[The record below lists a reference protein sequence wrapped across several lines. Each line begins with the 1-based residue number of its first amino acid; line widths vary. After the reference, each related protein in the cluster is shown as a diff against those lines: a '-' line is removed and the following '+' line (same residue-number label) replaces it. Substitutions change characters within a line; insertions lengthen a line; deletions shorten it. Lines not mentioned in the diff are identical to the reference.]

1 LGPFFYGLSFN
12 FPCLK
17 IVFLFKT
24 KAVWLLTFLL
34 FEIHCSKLDLLTLN
48 LIAMTIQKTTVQFKN
63 TIYDV
68 ILEDGVVSY
77 VDPKRPE
84 RVKSFNQ
91 LQGSKD
97 DTIENARKLVLQ
109 MIEKR
114 PTPLMTFSD

>member
-1 LGPFFYGLSFN
+1 
-12 FPCLK
+12 
-17 IVFLFKT
+17 
-24 KAVWLLTFLL
+24 
-34 FEIHCSKLDLLTLN
+34 
-48 LIAMTIQKTTVQFKN
+48 MTIQKTTVQFKN

>member
-1 LGPFFYGLSFN
+1 
-12 FPCLK
+12 
-17 IVFLFKT
+17 
-24 KAVWLLTFLL
+24 
-34 FEIHCSKLDLLTLN
+34 
-48 LIAMTIQKTTVQFKN
+48 MTIQKTTVQFKN

-84 RVKSFNQ
+84 YKKSVGP
-91 LQGSKD
+91 LQGLKVTSLDSAK
-97 DTIENARKLVLQ
+97 NYVLQ

>member
-1 LGPFFYGLSFN
+1 
-12 FPCLK
+12 
-17 IVFLFKT
+17 
-24 KAVWLLTFLL
+24 
-34 FEIHCSKLDLLTLN
+34 
-48 LIAMTIQKTTVQFKN
+48 MTIQKTTVQFKN

-77 VDPKRPE
+77 LDPKRPE

-91 LQGSKD
+91 LKGSKD